1 RGMSERQPSAGFWIT
16 FVILAILVLYPLSL
30 GPACWISSP
39 AGTGGHAVSVIHR
52 PIPWLLPPRRVI
64 FKPNQLEA
72 GMRRYSEFAA
82 APDWR
87 WYCISSSPG
96 QPQHWEWGQIIVY

>member
-1 RGMSERQPSAGFWIT
+1 MSGRQPTAGFWIT
-16 FVILAILVLYPLSL
+16 VAILAMVVLYPLSL
-30 GPACWISSP
+30 GPACWISSQT
-39 AGTGGHAVSVIHR
+39 GTGAHVVSLVYR
-52 PIPWLLPPRRVI
+52 PITWFVPTRRVI
-64 FKPNQLEA
+64 FRPNPLEA

-87 WYCISSSPG
+87 WYSISSSPG